1 MFRQLPPLTA
11 LKAFEAAARHLSVSV
26 AAEELRVTPAA
37 VSHQIRQLEDHLGLP
52 LFRRVGRNLVLTDAG
67 QAGLPWIK
75 EGFDGLAFAIDAID
89 ALGETGLL
97 TVSVTPSFAV
107 KWLLPRLHRFQD
119 RHPEIDVHVS
129 ASMQL
134 SDFVKDGVDIAIRY
148 GAGAYPEMIVEKLLA
163 ESVAPVCSP
172 KLLESGL
179 GLDNA
184 KDLALHTLLHDDS
197 PDNDVSCPNWEM
209 WLRAAKVDGV
219 DASRGLRFNQSSL
232 VLEAA
237 ILGRGIALAKETLA
251 AQDIAEGR
259 LVRPFETRVPVDF
272 AYYLVAPKSKLNLPK
287 VSYFRDWILEEVG
300 SEHSA

>member
-1 MFRQLPPLTA
+1 
-11 LKAFEAAARHLSVSV
+11 
-26 AAEELRVTPAA
+26 LRVTPAA
-37 VSHQIRQLEDHLGLP
+37 VSHQIRQLEDRLGLP

-75 EGFDGLAFAIDAID
+75 EGFDRLAFAMDAID

-119 RHPEIDVHVS
+119 HHPEIDVHVS

-148 GAGAYPEMIVEKLLA
+148 GTGAYPELTVEKLLA

-172 KLLESGL
+172 KILERGL

-184 KDLALHTLLHDDS
+184 KNLALHTLLHDDS

-259 LVRPFETRVPVDF
+259 LIRPFETRVPVDF

-300 SEHSA
+300 AEHSP